1 MKRNLVLA
9 TVALFAVTLGLSFLS
24 PALAAKPQQT
34 IDMSNG
40 FPSGEHH
47 NLNIHG
53 KKDGFT
59 GCDDS
64 GGSSIFMA
72 EYGTGT
78 IEFVSNRKASLES
91 LTAIDKCAEQFD
103 GDSAKVQL
111 PYENDGYYVFWRILA
126 KPNNG
131 NSGDASSV
139 MLYPNMDLLTLCNDD
154 DGTGQVIEGF
164 DEFTSCADQNAE
176 GISPLGV
183 ITKDGQIL
191 DPDGDELQRFDDAQ
205 TKGKGKSK
213 AIDITDMFLWTGVA
227 CEDTVDT
234 NLDGQI
240 TIEDFDVTD
249 DGTTGLPDGIVDIND
264 IIALGIDPA
273 LFATIDL
280 DGSGVIETTN
290 SNGDDELL
298 ELLKL
303 IPECQVFDEPTWIFT
318 IADLVIHGFDY
329 ENNGSK
335 LTQIRF
341 YPVDTTVYQR

>member
-1 MKRNLVLA
+1 MKRN
-9 TVALFAVTLGLSFLS
+9 VALAAVAFFAVTLGLSFLT

-34 IDMSNG
+34 IEMSNG

-53 KKDGFT
+53 KKDGFS
-59 GCDDS
+59 GCDEV

-103 GDSAKVQL
+103 GTSAKVQL
-111 PYENDGYYVFWRILA
+111 PYEDDGYYVFWRILA

-131 NSGDASSV
+131 NTGDASSV
-139 MLYPNMDLLTLCNDD
+139 MLYPNMDLLSLCNDN

-164 DEFTSCADQNAE
+164 DEFTSCDDQNAE

-183 ITKDGQIL
+183 ITRDGKIL
-191 DPDGDELQRFDDAQ
+191 DPDGDELQRFDDTN

-213 AIDITDMFLWTGVA
+213 AIDITDMFLWSGVA
-227 CEDTVDT
+227 CEDTVDR
-234 NLDGQI
+234 DGDGFI
-240 TIEDFDVTD
+240 TLADFDVTT
-249 DGTTGLPDGIVDIND
+249 DGVNNEPNGIVDIFD
-264 IIALGIDPA
+264 ITALGLADSFALIDVDGDGIVESP
-273 LFATIDL
+273 DN
-280 DGSGVIETTN
+280 GSGT
-290 SNGDDELL
+290 DELL

-303 IPECQVFDEPTWIFT
+303 IPECTVFEEPTWIFT

-341 YPVDTTVYQR
+341 YPVDTTVFQR